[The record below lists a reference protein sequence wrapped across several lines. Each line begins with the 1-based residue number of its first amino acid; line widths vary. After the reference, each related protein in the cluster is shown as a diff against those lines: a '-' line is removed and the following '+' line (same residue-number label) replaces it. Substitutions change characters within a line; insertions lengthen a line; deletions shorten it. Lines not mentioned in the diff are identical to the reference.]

1 MAIEADARGQHRLIV
16 TGATYPGRHE
26 SEEIF
31 VASKPDKCE

>member
-1 MAIEADARGQHRLIV
+1 MAIEADARGQQGPIV
-16 TGATYPGRHE
+16 TGAPYPGRHE